1 MKFAKL
7 PQFLALLGIAAM
19 VSPALAQGAPEGSD
33 GKMLFA
39 HGTGEHKG
47 MTLTDDQKAKL
58 KELKNQFTL
67 DIASKKALLK
77 VQRSQLSDLM
87 KADKV
92 DKSAVLALH
101 AKNTALKNELGDLRM
116 KFLLAAND
124 VFTPEQKSQMREF
137 RGRGGCGGGGCGRGR
152 GGFGHHRHFGKG
164 PGGAIGNS
172 APAGGAST

>member
-7 PQFLALLGIAAM
+7 PQFMALLGIACM
-19 VSPALAQGAPEGSD
+19 VSPALAQSAPEGSD
-33 GKMLFA
+33 GKVLFA
-39 HGTGEHKG
+39 HGTGEHKR
-47 MTLTDDQKAKL
+47 MTLSDEQKAKL

-67 DIASKKALLK
+67 DVASKKALLK

-101 AKNTALKNELGDLRM
+101 AKNTALKNELGDVRM

-124 VFTPEQKSQMREF
+124 VFTPEQKAQMREF
-137 RGRGGCGGGGCGRGR
+137 RGRCGGGGCGRDR
-152 GGFGHHRHFGKG
+152 GGFGHHKRFGQK
-164 PGGAIGNS
+164 PGAAIGNTAS
-172 APAGGAST
+172 LGATST